1 MTTITYYKSKSGKG
15 FITVILI
22 IILALILCALIMLA
36 LACQDDN
43 TDKYNSTPSYEPAE
57 TLAVNALM
65 SNEAV
70 MSESELNSL
79 FAYCVQ
85 NVQNNGAMNEDFELK
100 AIYLELHETTS
111 RLYIQIN
118 YNGRDF
124 GFSSD
129 VNIYLDSV
137 SGQICLDLSN
147 TAVGKLKIPRS
158 VLLYALNKT
167 NANSSGIITT
177 NDTTIC
183 LPSDYSITVDDVGT
197 LVNVNILELDV
208 NEGEIYVKTNPIAE
222 DIVNNVLGILGDKI
236 YSYLDGFGDLF

>member
-1 MTTITYYKSKSGKG
+1 M
-15 FITVILI
+15 
-22 IILALILCALIMLA
+22 IMLA

-43 TDKYNSTPSYEPAE
+43 TDKYNSAPSYEPAE
-57 TLAVNALM
+57 ALAVNALM

-70 MSESELNSL
+70 MSEGELNSL

-85 NVQNNGAMNEDFELK
+85 NVQTNDAVNGDFKLK
-100 AIYLELHETTS
+100 AIYLELHKTTS

-129 VNIYLDSV
+129 VDIYLDSV

-147 TAVGKLKIPRS
+147 AKVGKLSIPRS
-158 VLLYALNKT
+158 VLLSALNKT
-167 NANSSGIITT
+167 NADSSGMITV
-177 NDTTIC
+177 NDTAIC

-208 NEGEIYVKTNPIAE
+208 SDGEIYVSTNPITE

>member
-1 MTTITYYKSKSGKG
+1 M
-15 FITVILI
+15 
-22 IILALILCALIMLA
+22 IMLA

-43 TDKYNSTPSYEPAE
+43 TDKYNSAPSYEPAE

-85 NVQNNGAMNEDFELK
+85 NVQNNDAVNGDFKLK

-137 SGQICLDLSN
+137 SGQIYLDLSN
-147 TAVGKLKIPRS
+147 AKVGKLSIPRS
-158 VLLYALNKT
+158 VLLSALNKT
-167 NANSSGIITT
+167 NADSSGMITV
-177 NDTTIC
+177 NDTAIC
-183 LPSDYSITVDDVGT
+183 LPSDYSITVDDIGT
-197 LVNVNILELDV
+197 LVNVNILELDLSD
-208 NEGEIYVKTNPIAE
+208 GEIHVSTNPIAE